1 MPAGRMAKP
10 QEIAW
15 GILFLASSEASYV
28 NGTELMIDGGMAG
41 APLPI
46 YPPQIPEAPGVTPD

>member
-1 MPAGRMAKP
+1 MGKP
-10 QEIAW
+10 HEVAW
-15 GILFLASSEASYV
+15 GILFLASDEASYI
-28 NGTELMIDGGMAG
+28 TAAELLIDGGMIF